1 MAEELLGGYY
11 ERSRE
16 KPTFS
21 GAARIAFLRDMEHV
35 CSEMVSVA
43 TNYREQDPRTVLAGR
58 LETETGNGY
67 LIAVRISDDTP
78 PQMLEVASVLY
89 EAIQIYYR
97 QSIGE

>member
-1 MAEELLGGYY
+1 MTQ
-11 ERSRE
+11 
-16 KPTFS
+16 PTFY
-21 GAARIAFLRDMEHV
+21 GHTRLAFIRDMEHT
-35 CSEMVSVA
+35 CNEMVSVA

-78 PQMLEVASVLY
+78 PELLAAAAALY
-89 EAIQIYYR
+89 EAIQHHYR